1 MKLDA
6 LRLFCDVV
14 ETKNFTRAAERNGIT
29 QSAVSQMLQAL
40 EKEFGA
46 RLVDRRRHVFQLTPA
61 GEICHQHS
69 REIVRLAGELAQR
82 MQQARD
88 TSTGVI
94 ELATCYS
101 IGLHQLPPVLRQFR
115 RDFPKVE
122 VRVRYGL
129 VDWVH
134 GAVMDDAVDLGLAC
148 YPRRLHGLNI
158 DPFRHE
164 RLVLVCHPRHPQA
177 PNGD

>member
-14 ETKNFTRAAERNGIT
+14 ETRNFTRAAERNGIT

-69 REIVRLAGELAQR
+69 REIVRLAGELGR
-82 MQQARD
+82 GPDRDQARL
-88 TSTGVI
+88 SQHP
-94 ELATCYS
+94 AC
-101 IGLHQLPPVLRQFR
+101 PR
-115 RDFPKVE
+115 RDRRDRDQPAFAATLAERAPLVQ
-122 VRVRYGL
+122 RSIDGL
-129 VDWVH
+129 TALP
-134 GAVMDDAVDLGLAC
+134 GAGS
-148 YPRRLHGLNI
+148 RR
-158 DPFRHE
+158 P
-164 RLVLVCHPRHPQA
+164 
-177 PNGD
+177 